1 MAIEE
6 DKKTKRPFED
16 AEYIGNIWGWKFSF
30 IALFVVVVMGIFM
43 FIRYKQVGKPFLS
56 TDPTEESIDS
66 TNIE

>member
-1 MAIEE
+1 MATNNEE
-6 DKKTKRPFED
+6 KPKQPFED

-30 IALFVVVVMGIFM
+30 IALFVVVAMGIFM

-56 TDPTEESIDS
+56 TDPVEQTIDS